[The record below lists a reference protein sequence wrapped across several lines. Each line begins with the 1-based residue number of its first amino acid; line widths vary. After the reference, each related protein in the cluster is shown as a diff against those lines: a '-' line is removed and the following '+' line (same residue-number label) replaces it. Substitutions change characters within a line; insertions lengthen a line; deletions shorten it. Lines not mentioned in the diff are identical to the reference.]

1 MTPAPTAPAHRLADI
16 ERRTA
21 LMATLFVAQVCGST
35 GHSIA
40 MAVGGILA
48 AAITGTNALSGV
60 PVATA
65 SLGAAL
71 ASWPLS
77 RLMDRSGR
85 RPGLALGYTLAVV
98 GASLGMAGVV
108 VKSFPLLLI
117 GMALFGISNTSNL
130 LARYAAAD
138 VSPGAHRARAMG
150 VIVFGSTIGSIA
162 GPNLMGPVVWV
173 GALVGLPPV
182 GSAFLISVWGY
193 GLAAVLVQLFL
204 RPDPLAIARRLEGGA
219 VTRRPG
225 RRRPA
230 AEILA
235 DGHVRL
241 SFATLMLSQFVMI
254 ATTSTSPVYLHD
266 NGHDV
271 HVIGLAVAAHLGG
284 MYVASPLSGW
294 LADRFGRVPMIWLG
308 GLILIAAV
316 AVAGLVPADQSALV
330 MLGLAMNGVGWNL
343 AFVSGSALLA
353 DSLSTD
359 DRASIQGLADL
370 VMGLMGALASVVG
383 GMILGVWGF
392 GALNA
397 VGGVLALGLLAT
409 TWLGRPAL
417 APAASR

>member
-1 MTPAPTAPAHRLADI
+1 
-16 ERRTA
+16 
-21 LMATLFVAQVCGST
+21 
-35 GHSIA
+35 
-40 MAVGGILA
+40 
-48 AAITGTNALSGV
+48 
-60 PVATA
+60 
-65 SLGAAL
+65 
-71 ASWPLS
+71 
-77 RLMDRSGR
+77 
-85 RPGLALGYTLAVV
+85 
-98 GASLGMAGVV
+98 
-108 VKSFPLLLI
+108 
-117 GMALFGISNTSNL
+117 MALFGISNTSNL

-150 VIVFGSTIGSIA
+150 LIVFGSTIGSIA

-173 GALVGLPPV
+173 GALIGLSPV

-193 GLAAVLVQLFL
+193 SLAAVLVQVFL
-204 RPDPLAIARRLEGGA
+204 RPDPLAIARRLESGSDA
-219 VTRRPG
+219 
-225 RRRPA
+225 RRPA
-230 AEILA
+230 APRRPVSEILS
-235 DGHVRL
+235 DGQVRL

-254 ATTSTSPVYLHD
+254 STTSTSPVYLHD

-316 AVAGLVPADQSALV
+316 AVAGLVPAGDSALV

-353 DSLSTD
+353 DSLSAD

-409 TWLGRPAL
+409 TWLGRPGL
-417 APAASR
+417 APAPSR